1 MNLTQEDAQDFQR
14 ICKKIGLESMRHV
27 KLFEQEQKREN
38 ETLIDALRRYEKAF
52 DAIEINEEGENQE
65 WWKK

>member
-1 MNLTQEDAQDFQR
+1 MNLTQKDAQDFQR

-38 ETLIDALRRYEKAF
+38 ETLIDALRRYEREF
-52 DAIEINEEGENQE
+52 DAIEIGDKEENQE
-65 WWKK
+65 WGKN

>member
-1 MNLTQEDAQDFQR
+1 MNLTQKDAQDFQR
-14 ICKKIGLESMRHV
+14 ICKKIGLESMHHV

-38 ETLIDALRRYEKAF
+38 ETLIDALRRYEREF
-52 DAIEINEEGENQE
+52 DAIEISEKEENQE